1 MPSATVTIREL
12 KNKHTGIDITV
23 PRYTQEKGLLQSTY
37 EYQVVVVSNL
47 PYFKSPKHKESDVVQ
62 FMVKKRFSDFEDLWN
77 RLFEKHH
84 SLVLPP
90 LPKKALLVND
100 KLAMER
106 RSGLEK
112 FLSFLASS
120 PKVCTSSLL
129 LEFLGVNAIKAGKYT
144 QEGLKTEGEEEG
156 LKTEGEEEGGQAEE
170 GDTGP
175 ETKGNSGGGLF
186 EDEEEEEEEEGLFDE
201 EEETEVVPDMTGI
214 LNTDTKLFD
223 YPMMGGNFG
232 GEEEGEMF
240 REEPTQKPSP
250 AAQSPGE
257 DNSDLLT
264 VQDDLDELFLSKP
277 SSNSN
282 DTHKQVKPKPTLKPR
297 PGKTISQVTGTGKP
311 ALQPKPKPAA
321 KPALKPKPSAK
332 QSDDSNQ
339 REATSGADNLDTDD
353 IMKYIQNAEETE
365 DDVDLFS

>member
-90 LPKKALLVND
+90 VPKKALLVND

-106 RSGLEK
+106 RPGLEK

-156 LKTEGEEEGGQAEE
+156 DRQRRGTLAQRPRAT
-170 GDTGP
+170 
-175 ETKGNSGGGLF
+175 GLF

-214 LNTDTKLFD
+214 LNTDSKLFD

-240 REEPTQKPSP
+240 QEEPTRKPSP
-250 AAQSPGE
+250 AAQSSGE

-282 DTHKQVKPKPTLKPR
+282 ETHNQVQPKPTLKPR

-321 KPALKPKPSAK
+321 KPTLKPKPSAK
-332 QSDDSNQ
+332 QSDDLNQ
-339 REATSGADNLDTDD
+339 SEASFGADNLDTDD
-353 IMKYIQNAEETE
+353 IMKYIQNAEEIE